1 MTDTVILG
9 EPFLRQFVTTF
20 DYEKNQVYFQLNSL
34 ASGGPSSHFK
44 MSGGGI
50 FAIVVSSLAL
60 VGLCVFGIRK
70 MNAKA

>member
-9 EPFLRQFVTTF
+9 EPFMRQFVTTF
-20 DYEKNQVYFQLNSL
+20 DYEKNQVSFQLNSF
-34 ASGGPSSHFK
+34 ASGGPTSHYK

-50 FAIVVSSLAL
+50 FAIIASCLVL

-70 MNAKA
+70 MNSKA